1 MQLEFDDVDGVAATV
16 VLLRDGEAGP
26 EVLLLERPDRGAFA
40 GAWVFPGGAL
50 ERVDVDGDDLTP
62 DDPDE
67 EERAARR
74 AAVRE
79 TYEETALTLDPSSLV
94 QLSRWYPPREA
105 PKRFRTWFYVAR
117 DPGGSVTLQADEAV
131 DHRWIRPADALA
143 RHEENTL
150 SLFPPTWVTL
160 WELTGDIDVDA
171 ALQRIAASEPHVFE
185 GRFAPQQRELFFRDD
200 VAYPDPELRDAE
212 GPRHRISVGTLPWV
226 YERTRGDAV

>member
-16 VLLRDGEAGP
+16 VLLRDGEAGL

-62 DDPDE
+62 DDPVE

-105 PKRFRTWFYVAR
+105 PKRFRTWFYASR
-117 DPGGSVTLQADEAV
+117 DPGGDVTLQADEAV

-143 RHEENTL
+143 EHEANRLT
-150 SLFPPTWVTL
+150 LFPPTWVTL
-160 WELTGDIDVDA
+160 AELAGDTDVEA
-171 ALQRIAASEPHVFE
+171 ALTRIAATEPHVFE
-185 GRFAPQQRELFFRDD
+185 GRFAPQQKELFFRGD
-200 VAYPDPELRDAE
+200 VAYSDPGSRDSH
-212 GPRHRISVGTLPWV
+212 GPRHRIRLGGLPWV
-226 YERTRGDAV
+226 YERTQGDTV